1 MQKKWTL
8 IVVCMVL
15 SACVPIRNAFL
26 PYSKGDVFESLK
38 PLYVYKTDFF
48 GYGYSCDPNNDIDG
62 AFLEVIPA
70 GEQFVMSE
78 YRYWQRS
85 SWNTGTYDG
94 ISAKI
99 SYMSDEQEK
108 YKFNISSYFNHTS
121 AKEEPCLYFSQVF
134 KEK

>member
-1 MQKKWTL
+1 
-8 IVVCMVL
+8 
-15 SACVPIRNAFL
+15 
-26 PYSKGDVFESLK
+26 
-38 PLYVYKTDFF
+38 
-48 GYGYSCDPNNDIDG
+48 
-62 AFLEVIPA
+62 
-70 GEQFVMSE
+70 MSE

-108 YKFNISSYFNHTS
+108 YKFNISSYFNHS
-121 AKEEPCLYFSQVF
+121 AAKEGSCLYFSQVF